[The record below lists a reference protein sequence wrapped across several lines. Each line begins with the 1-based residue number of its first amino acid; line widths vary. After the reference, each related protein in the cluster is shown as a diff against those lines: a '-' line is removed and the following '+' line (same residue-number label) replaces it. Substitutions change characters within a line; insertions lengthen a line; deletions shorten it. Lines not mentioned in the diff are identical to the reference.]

1 MTNRANL
8 RKYATAYSP
17 GSVGWT
23 RPYRVQLADQ
33 NNPLLLECGEK
44 LTSVEVEYEI
54 YGTMN
59 SKKDNVILVLH
70 ALSGDAHAAGWDKEA
85 EAMGRLWRKNRPGW
99 WDGMIG
105 PGKALDTNKY
115 CIICSNVLGSCYG
128 TTGPSSINPETG
140 KPYGLSF
147 PLVTVGDWVVLQEK
161 LISFLGIEKLY
172 SVIGGS
178 LGGQQA
184 LEWALAFPDRVERAI
199 ILAAASKLSAQ
210 GLAFNAVARHA
221 IMTDPNFNEGN
232 YYGKSFP
239 KHGLATARMLG
250 HITYLSEESM
260 EEKFGRRYKNSK
272 GPGFHFGIDFE
283 VESYLQYQG
292 QSFVER
298 FDANSYL
305 YITRAMDYYDAAS
318 WGNGDLDKACERA
331 KSKFLLVSFSSDW
344 LYTPAQMEELALALH
359 RNKKSVSYINLPSKL
374 GHDAFLIEIEAL
386 KPIISD
392 FLEEEYNQE
401 QSPCIEFPLAVQ
413 FNT

>member
-1 MTNRANL
+1 
-8 RKYATAYSP
+8 
-17 GSVGWT
+17 
-23 RPYRVQLADQ
+23 
-33 NNPLLLECGEK
+33 
-44 LTSVEVEYEI
+44 
-54 YGTMN
+54 
-59 SKKDNVILVLH
+59 
-70 ALSGDAHAAGWDKEA
+70 
-85 EAMGRLWRKNRPGW
+85 
-99 WDGMIG
+99 MIG

-172 SVIGGS
+172 AVIGGS

-359 RNKKSVSYINLPSKL
+359 RNKKSLSYINLPSKL